1 MNNLT
6 ENKVSLVG
14 HVGADPKIKYLD
26 QNTCTAMISLATDAE
41 GTINEEGV
49 MVRGMVTDW
58 HSILCYRE
66 LAELVDKTVGVGDL
80 IEVEGRLTYL
90 KLKSGL
96 EKRYKAVVLAQ
107 KVNVIKKKE
116 YKKANASLPEEDIHQ
131 AYGEYLDTLSEDPDN
146 LPF

>member
-1 MNNLT
+1 MNNPT
-6 ENKVSLVG
+6 ENKVRLVG

-26 QNTCTAMISLATDAE
+26 PTTCTATISIATDAE
-41 GTINEEGV
+41 GSINEEGV

-66 LAELVDKTVGVGDL
+66 LAEVVDKTVGVGDL

-90 KLKSGL
+90 KIKSGI
-96 EKRYKAVVLAQ
+96 EKKYKAVILAQ
-107 KVNVIKKKE
+107 MVNVIKKKE
-116 YKKANASLPEEDIHQ
+116 NKKATEKLPDEEIHQ
-131 AYGEYLDTLSEDPDN
+131 PYGEYLETLSEDPDQ